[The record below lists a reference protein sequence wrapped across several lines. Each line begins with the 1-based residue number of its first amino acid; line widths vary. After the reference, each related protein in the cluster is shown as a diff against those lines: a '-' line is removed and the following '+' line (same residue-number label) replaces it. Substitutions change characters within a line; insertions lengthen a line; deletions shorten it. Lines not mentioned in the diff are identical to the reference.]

1 MQTQLGV
8 AVSELSAFQRS
19 QAVANEVLSQAED
32 KFGAVEEIL
41 DPSVA
46 SLNRF
51 INSFDNLINTL
62 KVGLI
67 DNLRPVFDFLS
78 ENTAA
83 LVGALTLFALP
94 ILRTILPNFKKWEE
108 TATATFDEQQKGLK
122 ALNDEIKS
130 YEIDLKK
137 ASKTQQD
144 FEKETAAAAKR
155 AVKDSKTKMTRGE
168 QKAA

>member
-1 MQTQLGV
+1 M
-8 AVSELSAFQRS
+8 
-19 QAVANEVLSQAED
+19 SQAED

-78 ENTAA
+78 ENTASSCRCFDS
-83 LVGALTLFALP
+83 FALP

-144 FEKETAAAAKR
+144 FEKETAAATR
-155 AVKDSKTKMTRGE
+155 KTVETLK
-168 QKAA
+168 QND